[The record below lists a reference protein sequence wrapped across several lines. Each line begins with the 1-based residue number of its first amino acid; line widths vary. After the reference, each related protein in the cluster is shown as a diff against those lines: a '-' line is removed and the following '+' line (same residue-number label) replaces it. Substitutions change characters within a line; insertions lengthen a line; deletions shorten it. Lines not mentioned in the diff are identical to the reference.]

1 MSKLFQ
7 TISEI
12 NKVYNSIEKDFTNRK
27 NELKNI
33 KSIPVENDNYSFFTP
48 NL

>member
-12 NKVYNSIEKDFTNRK
+12 NKVYNSIEKDLTKRE

-33 KSIPVENDNYSFFTP
+33 KSISVENDNYSFFTT